1 MNGKS
6 LFFCLLISVSIH
18 AQQRTASGLTVDSRG
33 EVLPGVNIL
42 VKGTTMGLASDHAGR
57 FSFRELPQGAVLRFS
72 YLGYEQQELPAG
84 ENMRV
89 ILKEDA
95 KTLKEI
101 VVSTQK
107 RNQSSTEVPVAII
120 ALSGDNLTRLDVRQF
135 DELSEYI
142 PGMQMQLQSPNN
154 PGYVIR
160 GVTSD
165 DGDSRS
171 QARVSVFQDGV
182 SISRSRGSAVE
193 LFDLERIEVVK
204 GPQGTLFGRGA
215 EIGALHIIRKKPA
228 GKLGGELTM
237 GYGSYNRK
245 LADGF
250 INTPITGDKL
260 LNRFAFTFEDR
271 DGYIKN
277 LSGGDLNGKNVYALR
292 NSTRWFA
299 GEKTM
304 IDLTLDYQHD
314 NYPGTSFKNGQYS
327 PAGGDTSPHTMADLE
342 QGKNL
347 YIKRNTGGA
356 GLFVNHDINGEW
368 KMTSISGFRMFDSD
382 ESFDAD
388 GTASPLMWVSEIAK
402 GKQFSQELRFNYSNN
417 HNLTG
422 FAGASYFYED
432 NSQEVPLRINE
443 QALYT
448 AYTSKLLKEML
459 ASQFGATG
467 LPAEQI
473 AAIANILFPDTPALS
488 NGTFNYTTHLPDIR
502 LTLEQVFSQQIGIPL
517 TLEQLFAVLPA
528 DTRQMLIGTVDLLS
542 NHPINAYH
550 EEMYRNEAANHAA
563 ELFADATWQIT
574 KQLGLTAGI
583 RLSYEHQWGAYEAA
597 ASAQPSI
604 FGQLTNGSPNLLSA
618 VSNGKVADS
627 KEYYSSVMRAAL
639 NYMIKRNNLYVSV
652 SRGRRPGVVFVLPEE
667 TTFLSPETIWSY
679 EAGIKGV
686 APGGKLNYDL
696 AAFYYDWS
704 HFQSSSL
711 RSREGSLLPE
721 YQPND
726 AGKAHS
732 LGVEASLRYA
742 LLPRLNLTGTYA
754 YINGKFND
762 KDEDGNEQEYAGH
775 RFRLTPEH
783 SFSFGLDFTCPL
795 KGGHVI
801 YVRPAYSYKSKVY
814 FEDSN
819 DELLTQKGF
828 GLLNGTT
835 GIRFHPKRGNIYLEV
850 GLYGKNILNEKY
862 IIDAGNSGN
871 TIGFP
876 TFIAGNPAVFGAQ
889 IKIGF

>member
-6 LFFCLLISVSIH
+6 LFFGLLISVSVQ
-18 AQQRTASGLTVDSRG
+18 AQHQTASGLTVDSRG
-33 EVLPGVNIL
+33 EALPGVNII
-42 VKGTTMGLASDHAGR
+42 VRGTATGLASDHAGR
-57 FSFRELPQGAVLRFS
+57 FAIRELPAGAILVFS
-72 YLGYEQQELPAG
+72 YLGYEQQQLPAR

-89 ILKEDA
+89 VMKEDA
-95 KTLKEI
+95 KILNEI
-101 VVSTQK
+101 VVTTQK
-107 RNQSSTEVPVAII
+107 RNQSSTEVPIAIN
-120 ALSGDNLTRLDVRQF
+120 ALSGENLVRLDVRQF

-154 PGYVIR
+154 PGYVMR

-171 QARVSVFQDGV
+171 QARVSVFQDGI

-215 EIGALHIIRKKPA
+215 EIGALHIIRKKPTV
-228 GKLGGELTM
+228 KPGGELTI

-250 INTPITGDKL
+250 INTPFAGEKL
-260 LNRFAFTFEDR
+260 INRLAFTLEDR

-277 LSGGDLNGKNVYALR
+277 LSGGDLNGKSAYALR

-299 GEKTM
+299 GEKTLV
-304 IDLTLDYQHD
+304 DLVVDYQHD
-314 NYPGTSFKNGQYS
+314 NYPGTSFKNGQYA
-327 PAGGDTSPHTMADLE
+327 PTGGDTSPNTMADLE
-342 QGKNL
+342 KGEDL
-347 YIKRNTGGA
+347 YIKRNIGGA
-356 GLFVNHDINGEW
+356 GLFVNHDINREW
-368 KMTSISGFRMFDSD
+368 KLSSTTGFRMFDSD

-388 GTASPLMWVSEIAK
+388 GTASPLMWVSEIAE
-402 GKQFSQELRFNYSNN
+402 GKQFSQEFRFNYTNN
-417 HNLTG
+417 DNLTG

-432 NSQEVPLRINE
+432 NSQDVPLRNNE

-448 AYTSKLLKEML
+448 AYTSGVLKGL
-459 ASQFGATG
+459 FASFG
-467 LPAEQI
+467 LPAPLVD
-473 AAIANILFPDTPALS
+473 ALFPDIPALTDGKP
-488 NGTFNYTTHLPDIR
+488 NTVAAIPNIRGTMEQALGAP
-502 LTLEQVFSQQIGIPL
+502 LEMI
-517 TLEQLFAVLPA
+517 FASLDA
-528 DTRQMLIGTVDLLS
+528 ATRQQLIGVIDMLS
-542 NHPINAYH
+542 NAPLNAYH
-550 EEMYRNEAANHAA
+550 EEAYKNSAVNHAA
-563 ELFADATWQIT
+563 ELFADASWQIT
-574 KQLGLTAGI
+574 KQLALTAGV

-604 FGQLTNGSPNLLSA
+604 LGMLASGSPNILA
-618 VSNGKVADS
+618 TISNGEISDS
-627 KEYYSSVMRAAL
+627 KDYYSSVMRVAL
-639 NYMIKRNNLYVSV
+639 NYMIKRNNLYASL
-652 SRGRRPGVVFVLPEE
+652 SRGRRPGVVYVLPEE

-686 APGGKLNYDL
+686 VASGRLNYDL

-711 RSREGSLLPE
+711 RLREGGAMLE

-732 LGVEASLRYA
+732 LGVEASFRYF
-742 LLPRLNLTGTYA
+742 LLPSLGLTGTYA
-754 YINGKFND
+754 WLDGKFDD

-783 SFSFGLDFTCPL
+783 SISAGLDFTLPL
-795 KGGHVI
+795 QGGHSL
-801 YVRPAYSYKSKVY
+801 YLRPAWSYKSKVY

-819 DELLTQKGF
+819 DERLIQEGF
-828 GLLNGTT
+828 GTLNATAGF
-835 GIRFHPKRGNIYLEV
+835 RLHPKKGKTYMEI
-850 GLYGKNILNEKY
+850 GAYGKNILNEQY

-876 TFIAGNPAVFGAQ
+876 TFVAGNPAVFGAQ
-889 IKIGF
+889 FKIGF